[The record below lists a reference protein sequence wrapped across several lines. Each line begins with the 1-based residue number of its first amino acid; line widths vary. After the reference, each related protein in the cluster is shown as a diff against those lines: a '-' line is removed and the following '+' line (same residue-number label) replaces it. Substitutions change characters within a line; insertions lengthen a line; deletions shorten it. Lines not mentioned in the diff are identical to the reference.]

1 MARQQRQNLE
11 VVAESIAHIVWLSAP
26 DGSTEY
32 FNTVGTEYTG
42 LPRDANYGWSWVEI
56 VHEEDAARAR
66 AAWEEATRTVTAYQ
80 AEYRI
85 RRHDGAYRWHSL
97 RALPVRGRRGRVVG
111 WFGTAVDIHD
121 ARGAAKRLRAI
132 ERQAA
137 HVQAL
142 FAAAVSGA
150 GPGQGETARRAI
162 RVDGPRGEDD
172 EGAAARHDSGERAEI
187 DLSPGEADV
196 VRLVALG
203 HTNREVAELIGVSLR
218 TVEARRGRAMRK
230 LGATSRAE
238 LVRRAFESGL
248 VDRP

>member
-1 MARQQRQNLE
+1 MARQHRPNLE
-11 VVAESIAHIVWLSAP
+11 VVAESIPHIVWLSAP

-32 FNTVGTEYTG
+32 FNTVGTDYMG
-42 LPRDANYGWSWVEI
+42 LSREANDGWGWAEL
-56 VHEEDAARAR
+56 VHEDDAARAR
-66 AAWEEATRTVTAYQ
+66 AAWEEATSTVTPYE

-85 RRHDGAYRWHSL
+85 RRHDGAYRWHSF

-111 WFGTAVDIHD
+111 WLGTAIDIHD
-121 ARGAAKRLRAI
+121 ARGADERLRAL
-132 ERQAA
+132 ERQIA

-142 FAAAVSGA
+142 FEAAAPGA
-150 GPGQGETARRAI
+150 GSGQGEAALRAI
-162 RVDGPRGEDD
+162 RVYGPRGEDH
-172 EGAAARHDSGERAEI
+172 EPAAARHESGERAEI

-218 TVEARRGRAMRK
+218 TVEARRRRALSK
-230 LGATSRAE
+230 LGVTSRAQ